1 MINSTIAKRYAASL
15 VQLSDEAGQIEN
27 VRNEL
32 AEIDSFF
39 TANPEI
45 LSVFANPALSLEQKK
60 NIMQELVKLFSCS
73 ELVGN
78 FLLLLVD
85 KSRVEFFGDIVQA
98 YETKAD
104 EHTGVLRP
112 IITTAFELDP
122 GQLASIQG
130 ALEKKS
136 AKKII
141 PRVTVDN
148 TLLGGIVV
156 QIGDTVYDS
165 SVKTQLNRIQD
176 LLQKG

>member
-15 VQLSDEAGQIEN
+15 VQLGNETGQIEGI
-27 VRNEL
+27 RSEL

-39 TANPEI
+39 SANPEI
-45 LSVFANPALSLEQKK
+45 LSAFANPALSIEQKK
-60 NIMQELVKLFSCS
+60 SVMQELVKSFSCS

-85 KSRVEFFGDIVQA
+85 KSRVECFSDIVET

-112 IITTAFELDP
+112 LITTAFELDP
-122 GQLASIQG
+122 SQLDSIQG

-136 AKKII
+136 AKKIV